1 MAAWRANPPIKWRC
15 RCHGAFPSNIHPPI
29 AQRGLRSSSSILF
42 PFSRSMEPRLS
53 VDIITHRHIGPAT
66 ILTSFLDRSSWT
78 SGSFQLVALHGA
90 SCRNNRPAYMSQLSE
105 DDSTL
110 PSYIPPA
117 LRDSACTNWCEVH
130 NENMWQ
136 GPSFPSPSG
145 SCSRSEVTFLW
156 STTAGCIFTVA
167 LALPLRCKTTI
178 SESLRYGAHLFR
190 APKYVVILWVLGC
203 TYTILHKG
211 STRGR
216 KKHEVQLQEH
226 CSQFPFS
233 QPKA

>member
-145 SCSRSEVTFLW
+145 SCSNLSLVYNCWLHLHRSSSSTAAMQNNYLRISALW
-156 STTAGCIFTVA
+156 SAPFPCAKICRDTVGIG
-167 LALPLRCKTTI
+167 LYI
-178 SESLRYGAHLFR
+178 YNSSQG
-190 APKYVVILWVLGC
+190 
-203 TYTILHKG
+203 
-211 STRGR
+211 
-216 KKHEVQLQEH
+216 KH
-226 CSQFPFS
+226 
-233 QPKA
+233 